1 MMSNSEQL
9 YNEVIPFETGYSE
22 ELVFKQR
29 VLDLLQQFGDE
40 AFSRHHYEPGHIT
53 ASGFIVNKDVTKML
67 LVQHTKLN
75 LWLQPGGHLDEG
87 ETTYAACVREVA
99 EETFL
104 KDIVSDGMLFDID
117 IHLIPSNK
125 GLPPHFHF
133 DIRYLL
139 YVDEALPVEISEES
153 LAIQW
158 VKLEEVQNFNNSDSM
173 LRPVQKIQKMGQK
186 R

>member
-1 MMSNSEQL
+1 MNKATLL
-9 YNEVIPFETGYSE
+9 YKEVERFETDYSE
-22 ELVFKQR
+22 EAAFKQC
-29 VLDLLQQFGDE
+29 VLDLLHTAGDK
-40 AFSRHHYEPGHIT
+40 AFSRQHFEPGHIT
-53 ASGFIVNKDVTKML
+53 ASGFIVNKEASKML

-75 LWLQPGGHLDEG
+75 LWLQPGGHLDED
-87 ETTYAACVREVA
+87 ETTYAACLREVA

-104 KDIVSDGMLFDID
+104 KEIVSDGVLFDID
-117 IHLIPSNK
+117 IHLIPTNK

-158 VKLEEVQNFNNSDSM
+158 VKLEEAQSFNNSNSM
-173 LRPVQKIQKMGQK
+173 VRPVQKIQKLGQK
-186 R
+186 C

>member
-1 MMSNSEQL
+1 MSKSKQL
-9 YNEVIPFETGYSE
+9 YNDVVSFDTIYSE
-22 ELVFKQR
+22 ELSFKQR
-29 VLDLLQQFGDE
+29 VLDLLENAGDE
-40 AFSRHHYEPGHIT
+40 AFSRHHFEPGHIT
-53 ASGFIVNKDVTKML
+53 ASGFIVNKEAAKML

-87 ETTYAACVREVA
+87 ETTYAACLREVA

-104 KDIVSDGMLFDID
+104 KDIVSDGVLFDID
-117 IHLIPSNK
+117 IHLIPTNK

-158 VKLEEVQNFNNSDSM
+158 VKLDEVQNFNNSDSM
-173 LRPVQKIQKMGQK
+173 LRPVQKIEKWRQNG
-186 R
+186 

>member
-1 MMSNSEQL
+1 MSKSIQL
-9 YNEVIPFETGYSE
+9 YNDVVSFETGYSE

-53 ASGFIVNKDVTKML
+53 ASGFIVNKDATKML

-104 KDIVSDGMLFDID
+104 KDIESDGMLFDID
-117 IHLIPSNK
+117 IHLIPTNK
-125 GLPPHFHF
+125 GLPPHSHF
-133 DIRYLL
+133 DIRYLF
-139 YVDEALPVEISEES
+139 YVDEELPVDISEES

-158 VKLEEVQNFNNSDSM
+158 VKLEDVQSFNNSDSM
-173 LRPVQKIQKMGQK
+173 VRPVQKIQKLGQK
-186 R
+186 C

>member
-1 MMSNSEQL
+1 MSKSIQL
-9 YNEVIPFETGYSE
+9 YNDVVSFETGYSE

-29 VLDLLQQFGDE
+29 VLDLLQQLGDE
-40 AFSRHHYEPGHIT
+40 AFSRQHFEPGHIT
-53 ASGFIVNKDVTKML
+53 ASGFIVNKDATKML

-104 KDIVSDGMLFDID
+104 KDIESDGMLFDID
-117 IHLIPSNK
+117 IHLIPTNK
-125 GLPPHFHF
+125 GLPPHSHF
-133 DIRYLL
+133 DIRYLF
-139 YVDEALPVEISEES
+139 YVDEELPVDISEES

-158 VKLEEVQNFNNSDSM
+158 VKLEDVQSFNNSDSM
-173 LRPVQKIQKMGQK
+173 VRPVQKIQKLGQK
-186 R
+186 C

>member
-9 YNEVIPFETGYSE
+9 YNDVVSFETGYSE

-29 VLDLLQQFGDE
+29 VLDLLQQLGDE
-40 AFSRHHYEPGHIT
+40 AFSRQHFEPGHIT
-53 ASGFIVNKDVTKML
+53 ASGFIVNKDATKML

-87 ETTYAACVREVA
+87 ETTYAACLREVA

-104 KDIVSDGMLFDID
+104 KKIVSDGQLFDID
-117 IHLIPSNK
+117 IHLIPTNK
-125 GLPPHFHF
+125 GLPAHFHF

-139 YVDEALPVEISEES
+139 YVDEALPVDISEES

-158 VKLEEVQNFNNSDSM
+158 VKLEAVQTFNNSVSM
-173 LRPVQKIQKMGQK
+173 LRPVQKIQKIRQNG
-186 R
+186 